1 MRDNRPFVRSLF
13 AVVAARP
20 RLTTLLGAI
29 SISFSG
35 VLYLYSGTSPE
46 TAAVF
51 RCLYGLPIL
60 IAVALVERGH
70 TRLRRR
76 SIVLSVIAGILFA
89 GDLVFWHHA
98 VDHVGAGLATVLG
111 NLQVV
116 IVAFGTW
123 VLFGEK
129 PSNRV
134 LAGIPIVLIGVVL
147 IAGLITHQAYGT
159 DPVLGVALG
168 IVAALT
174 YAAYLM
180 IMRRVNR
187 TAGTAT
193 PVVIST
199 ASTAIVSALAGAGL
213 GTLDLVPSWPAH
225 FWLLL
230 LGVSAQAI
238 GYLFISYS
246 LPRLPAAVTSIILL
260 AQPVIAVLTA
270 IFLVP
275 EYPSLEQLIGVAF
288 VIGGIALATVP
299 LRLRRQR
306 SLEPN
311 VLSNPS

>member
-1 MRDNRPFVRSLF
+1 MQDNRAFVRSLF

-60 IAVALVERGH
+60 IAVALVERRH
-70 TRLRRR
+70 TRMRRR
-76 SIVLSVIAGILFA
+76 SIVLSVVAGILFA

-147 IAGLITHQAYGT
+147 IAGLISHQAYGT

-168 IVAALT
+168 TVAALT
-174 YAAYLM
+174 YAGVPDDHAPREPHGWYRGAGGHLHRLDG
-180 IMRRVNR
+180 RRVGNGGSSVGHPR
-187 TAGTAT
+187 
-193 PVVIST
+193 SR
-199 ASTAIVSALAGAGL
+199 AIVAGSPVAASAGRFGP
-213 GTLDLVPSWPAH
+213 GR
-225 FWLLL
+225 
-230 LGVSAQAI
+230 
-238 GYLFISYS
+238 
-246 LPRLPAAVTSIILL
+246 RLPVHLVLAAAPARRRDLDHPPCATGDRRPDGNLPGPGV
-260 AQPVIAVLTA
+260 PV
-270 IFLVP
+270 
-275 EYPSLEQLIGVAF
+275 SW
-288 VIGGIALATVP
+288 
-299 LRLRRQR
+299 
-306 SLEPN
+306 S
-311 VLSNPS
+311 S